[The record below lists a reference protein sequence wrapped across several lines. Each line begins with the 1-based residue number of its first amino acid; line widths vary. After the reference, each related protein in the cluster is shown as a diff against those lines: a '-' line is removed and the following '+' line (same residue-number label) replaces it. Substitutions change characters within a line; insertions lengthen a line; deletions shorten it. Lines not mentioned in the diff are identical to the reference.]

1 VLKQHRAALVI
12 GALLVILAFHLSVAW
27 QDIGTLARN
36 GFLYDDS
43 FYAFKIAKNIADG
56 NGATF
61 DGIHPTT
68 GFQPLYVLLLVP
80 AFALS
85 GNNLVLPIYI
95 ALSLLAVF
103 TCLTAY
109 LIYRISRRYAGWW
122 ASIIAA
128 TIWAFSPVVTKQSA
142 NGLETALASFMIA
155 VSICYYL
162 ERIRSVENPGA
173 GRFML
178 QGILLGLT
186 VLARIDGVL
195 LVLVML
201 LDYLVLLRRKRISAK
216 RLLRLSLVPLG
227 VCILYGPWLVFN
239 MAVCGSPLQDS
250 GTATRFLSLAYAG
263 YFGYGAGDMG
273 SRGPD
278 SSFIWA
284 HLTHAISTMKVIP
297 PMHLI
302 FRLFDKAGAM
312 LGSPGGFHAAGNIF
326 GFLVLGGVGFTTFRW
341 RRDERRKCRGEM
353 HFLIL
358 FAAVLLAS
366 YAMYVFG
373 MFFFLRYF
381 YPVYLIACIYLA
393 FFLQDIHDWYTRR
406 SVAVKRAVILAS
418 AVYAALFGFFSYS
431 QAFRS
436 RPIYPFYDVSRWV
449 NENTGDAERIGVF
462 QCGTIGYLSNR
473 KIINLDGKVNR
484 EALEAMKS
492 GGLDDYLLKEGIEV
506 VIDHSDIL
514 KIFFGDS
521 EGGMTG
527 SCIDVMCEKMERPS
541 GWIANRRP
549 AVALERGSIGARG
562 AGGAV
567 SAGSPSSS
575 RLTGAARAISIR

>member
-1 VLKQHRAALVI
+1 VLKQHRGAFVI
-12 GALLVILAFHLSVAW
+12 GALLIILAFHLAVAW

-36 GFLYDDS
+36 GFLYDDG
-43 FYAFKIAKNIADG
+43 FYAFKIAQNIADG
-56 NGATF
+56 KGASF

-68 GFQPLYVLLLVP
+68 GFQPLYVLMLVP
-80 AFALS
+80 VFMLS
-85 GNNLVLPIYI
+85 GDHLVAPIYI

-109 LIYRISRRYAGWW
+109 FIYRISSRYVGWR
-122 ASIIAA
+122 ASLIAA
-128 TIWAFSPVVTKQSA
+128 LIWAFSPIVTKQSA

-155 VSICYYL
+155 VSVWFYL
-162 ERIRSVENPGA
+162 ERIRSVEHPGA
-173 GRFML
+173 GRFMM

-186 VLARIDGVL
+186 VLARIDAVL
-195 LVLVML
+195 LILVML
-201 LDYLVLLRRKRISAK
+201 LDYLVLLRRARVPAK
-216 RLLRLSLVPLG
+216 SLARLLLVPIG
-227 VCILYGPWLVFN
+227 VCILYGPWLLFN
-239 MAVCGSPLQDS
+239 IAVCGSAFQDS
-250 GTATRFLSLAYAG
+250 GIATRFLSLAYAG
-263 YFGYGAGDMG
+263 YFGYGAGNMG

-278 SSFIWA
+278 FSFIWA

-297 PMHLI
+297 PLHLI
-302 FRLFDKAGAM
+302 FRSIDRAGMM
-312 LGSPGGFHAAGNIF
+312 LGSPGNFHFAGNVL
-326 GFLVLGGVGFTTFRW
+326 GFLVLGIVGFTAFRW
-341 RRDERRKCRGEM
+341 RRDERRRRRGEM

-366 YAMYVFG
+366 YTMYVFG

-393 FFLQDIHDWYTRR
+393 FFLHDIHDWYTRR
-406 SVAVKRAVILAS
+406 SVAIKRGVIMAS

-449 NENTGDAERIGVF
+449 NENTGAAEKIGIF

-473 KIINLDGKVNR
+473 QIINLDGKVNR
-484 EALEAMKS
+484 GALEAMKC
-492 GGLDDYLLKEGIEV
+492 GGLDEYLRKEGIEV

-521 EGGMTG
+521 RGRMTG
-527 SCIDVMCEKMERPS
+527 SCTDIICRKMDRPS
-541 GWIANRRP
+541 GWIAYRP
-549 AVALERGSIGARG
+549 QAPELERTAVGAKG
-562 AGGAV
+562 AGGTV
-567 SAGSPSSS
+567 SGERPLSSGIAGTAGAGS
-575 RLTGAARAISIR
+575 IK